1 MATWP
6 SGKAGACKALI
17 PQFESGCRL
26 FYLFLYYL
34 LVFNIDINR
43 IYVYNLYMIKKCWLL
58 GLLLI
63 LFIGVRAD
71 AITLNFNGFIADEAD
86 LLSPQVENDLNMTLW
101 DLQKKSGADLVVVTL
116 PSLNG
121 KTVEEVA
128 IDIGRSYKL
137 GAKGKNN
144 GVVFLTAPTERK
156 MRIELGTGIEQ
167 ILNSAENIRDDDIL
181 PYYKKEDYQSGI
193 QRGTYLLA
201 DTIAQ
206 AEGVQ
211 ITKQGKCPDR
221 TTNSSR
227 KNSGENCPWWLY
239 PIAVLLA
246 IFSPNR
252 GRRFNSGSFGGF
264 GGGGGF
270 GGCGCSGSW

>member
-1 MATWP
+1 
-6 SGKAGACKALI
+6 
-17 PQFESGCRL
+17 
-26 FYLFLYYL
+26 
-34 LVFNIDINR
+34 
-43 IYVYNLYMIKKCWLL
+43 MIKKCWLL
-58 GLLLI
+58 VLLLI
-63 LFIGVRAD
+63 LFVGIRAD
-71 AITLNFNGFIADEAD
+71 AITLKFNGFIADEAD

-101 DLQKKSGADLVVVTL
+101 DLQKKCGADLVVVTL

-121 KTVEEVA
+121 KSVEEVA

-144 GVVFLTAPTERK
+144 GVVFLTALNERK
-156 MRIELGTGIEQ
+156 MRIELGTGIER
-167 ILNSAENIRDDDIL
+167 ILNSAESIRDKDII
-181 PYYKKEDYQSGI
+181 PYYRKGDYESGI
-193 QRGTYLLA
+193 ARGTYQLA

-206 AEGVQ
+206 AEGAQ
-211 ITKQGKCPDR
+211 IKKQGICPER
-221 TTNSSR
+221 TTSSSHR
-227 KNSGENCPWWLY
+227 RSRENCPWWVY
-239 PIAVLLA
+239 PFAFLLA

>member
-1 MATWP
+1 MVRQEPAKLLSP
-6 SGKAGACKALI
+6 SSNLGVAFFIC
-17 PQFESGCRL
+17 
-26 FYLFLYYL
+26 LFLYYL

-43 IYVYNLYMIKKCWLL
+43 IYVYNKRMIKKCWLL
-58 GLLLI
+58 VLLLI
-63 LFIGVRAD
+63 LFIGIRAD
-71 AITLNFNGFIADEAD
+71 AITLKFTGFIADETD
-86 LLSPQVENDLNMTLW
+86 LLSPEVEKDLNMTLW
-101 DLQKKSGADLVVVTL
+101 DLQKKTGADLVVVTL

-156 MRIELGTGIEQ
+156 MRIELGTGIEG
-167 ILNSAENIRDDDIL
+167 ILSTAVNIRDYDIL
-181 PYYKKEDYQSGI
+181 PYYKKGDYQSGI
-193 QRGTYLLA
+193 QRGTYRLV

-206 AEGVQ
+206 TEGVQ
-211 ITKQGKCPDR
+211 VTRQGDCPVK
-221 TTNSSR
+221 TTSSR
-227 KNSGENCPWWLY
+227 SKKQDDIPVWCLPF
-239 PIAVLLA
+239 IFLLA
-246 IFSPNR
+246 MLSPG
-252 GRRFNSGSFGGF
+252 GRRYGSGGF

>member
-1 MATWP
+1 MVRQEPAKLLSP
-6 SGKAGACKALI
+6 SSNLGVA
-17 PQFESGCRL
+17 FL
-26 FYLFLYYL
+26 FCLFLYYL

-43 IYVYNLYMIKKCWLL
+43 IYVYNKRMIKKCWLL
-58 GLLLI
+58 VLLFI
-63 LFIGVRAD
+63 LFIGIRAD
-71 AITLNFNGFIADEAD
+71 AITLKFTGFIADEAD
-86 LLSPQVENDLNMTLW
+86 LLSPEVENDLNMTLW

-144 GVVFLTAPTERK
+144 GVVFLTAPNERK
-156 MRIELGTGIEQ
+156 MRIELGTGIEG
-167 ILNSAENIRDDDIL
+167 ILNSAENIRDNDIL
-181 PYYKKEDYQSGI
+181 PYYKKGDYQSGI
-193 QRGTYLLA
+193 QRGTYRLI

-211 ITKQGKCPDR
+211 VTRQG
-221 TTNSSR
+221 
-227 KNSGENCPWWLY
+227 NCPEKTFSSGSKRQDNIPIWLY
-239 PIAVLLA
+239 PFILLMA
-246 IFSPNR
+246 ILSPNR
-252 GRRFNSGSFGGF
+252 GGRYRSGGF
-264 GGGGGF
+264 GGGGSF